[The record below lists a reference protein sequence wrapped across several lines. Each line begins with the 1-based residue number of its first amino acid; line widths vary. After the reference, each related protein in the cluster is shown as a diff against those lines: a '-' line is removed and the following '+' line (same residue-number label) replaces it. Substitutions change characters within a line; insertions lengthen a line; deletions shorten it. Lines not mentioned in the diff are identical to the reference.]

1 MSCICAEDSEGGS
14 EEVSETEAE
23 DEELTCE
30 ALGEGEPSR
39 MEELTGNAA
48 VADPDMTGGEVGIR
62 DAEAGGLAEAG

>member
-1 MSCICAEDSEGGS
+1 
-14 EEVSETEAE
+14 
-23 DEELTCE
+23 
-30 ALGEGEPSR
+30 